1 MKSEVMVRQFLSVL
15 VMAVF
20 IAAANSC
27 TAEDSNA
34 GGYEDLLALFEDWSE
49 FEQPPVRDGACPTI
63 HSNDS
68 RPHTV
73 NSMTNA

>member
-1 MKSEVMVRQFLSVL
+1 MKSEVMLRQFLCVV

-34 GGYEDLLALFEDWSE
+34 GGYQDLLALFEDWRE
-49 FEQPPVRDGACPTI
+49 FERPAMRDGAPDYTAE
-63 HSNDS
+63 
-68 RPHTV
+68 RF
-73 NSMTNA
+73 AAA